1 MAQALGGYVSE
12 QVFFGIP
19 TTGAHDDISKVTQIA
34 KEMVTKWGMS
44 EKLGTRT
51 FGKRESMV
59 FLGRDIAEQRDYS
72 EKTAEEIDEEV
83 RLLVDEAKSQCEKV
97 ILENKDKLILLAE
110 RLIEVET
117 IEAESLTELLGETD
131 TNIEKKTD
139 SQDLASNKMIENSDS
154 KDKPQGKIE
163 LNPSGPTID

>member
-1 MAQALGGYVSE
+1 
-12 QVFFGIP
+12 
-19 TTGAHDDISKVTQIA
+19 
-34 KEMVTKWGMS
+34 
-44 EKLGTRT
+44 
-51 FGKRESMV
+51 MV